1 MQALLP
7 RFNRRTV
14 VISVCA
20 ALVLGG
26 VVISQSGQAAGE
38 KEKDKDKEK
47 AAVVLELAPSDIVT
61 VTDASLIQPLA
72 LSGTLSAVR
81 QTAINAEVEGV
92 VSDVLVRP
100 GEVVKAGQVLGR
112 FETSDLGQLLATRQA
127 NLERS
132 RAEMQLAE
140 KNRDRSANLVKQGFI
155 SPNSFDASENSL
167 AVAAAQYRADQA
179 QLAMAQKAMRDSTI
193 RATFSGIVSERKVEP
208 GSRVA
213 MNQRLFSVVD
223 LDEMEF
229 EAAVPV
235 NGLASVRTGQEV
247 TLSIEGFAGREMKGR
262 VERIAPVA
270 DNTSR
275 MVPVYVRLKN
285 PGGLLKGGMFAQA
298 QLAIARADHA
308 ATLPFGAIRDLGTPA
323 PYVLTIEN
331 GKAVQRPIKLG
342 ILNDLAKQAVVQSG
356 VPVGA
361 KVVIAKIENIK
372 AGQQVKLPAPAVAK
386 S

>member
-1 MQALLP
+1 MQALRS
-7 RFNRRTV
+7 RFNRRTI

-20 ALVLGG
+20 ALAVGG
-26 VVISQSGQAAGE
+26 IVVSQAGQADDKTKSA
-38 KEKDKDKEK
+38 DKDKK
-47 AAVVLELAPSDIVT
+47 PAVVLELAASDIAT
-61 VTDASLIQPLA
+61 VTDGSLIQPLA
-72 LSGTLSAVR
+72 LSGTLSVVR
-81 QTAINAEVEGV
+81 QTSINAEVEGV
-92 VSDVLVRP
+92 VSEVLVRP
-100 GEVVKAGQVLGR
+100 GEVVKAGQTLGR
-112 FETSDLGQLLATRQA
+112 FEASDIGHLLATRQA

-140 KNRDRSANLVKQGFI
+140 KNRDRSANLLKQGFI
-155 SPNSFDASENSL
+155 SPNSYDATENSL

-179 QLAMAQKAMRDSTI
+179 QLAMAQKAMHDSTI
-193 RATFSGIVSERKVEP
+193 RASISGIVSERKVEP
-208 GSRVA
+208 GGRVA

-223 LDEMEF
+223 LSELEF

-235 NGLASVRTGQEV
+235 NGLAAVKVGQEV
-247 TLSIEGFAGREMKGR
+247 TLAIEGFGGRDLKGR

-270 DNTSR
+270 DSASR

-285 PGGLLKGGMFAQA
+285 PDGALKGGMFAQG

-323 PYVLTIEN
+323 PYVLAVEN
-331 GKAVQRPIKLG
+331 GKAVRRPVKIGLMNELSKH
-342 ILNDLAKQAVVQSG
+342 AVIESG
-356 VPVGA
+356 AQPGT

-372 AGQQVKLPAPAVAK
+372 PGQSVKLPELNK

>member
-1 MQALLP
+1 MQALRS

-14 VISVCA
+14 VVSVCA
-20 ALVLGG
+20 ALALGG
-26 VVISQSGQAAGE
+26 IVASQSGQAANE
-38 KEKDKDKEK
+38 KEKAGDKDKK
-47 AAVVLELAPSDIVT
+47 PAVVLELAASDIAT
-61 VTDASLIQPLA
+61 VTDGSLIQPLA

-92 VSDVLVRP
+92 VSEVLVRP
-100 GEVVKAGQVLGR
+100 GEVVKAGQTLGR
-112 FETSDLGQLLATRQA
+112 FETSDLGHLLATRQA

-140 KNRDRSANLVKQGFI
+140 KNRDRSANLLKQGFI
-155 SPNSFDASENSL
+155 SPNSNDATENSL

-179 QLAMAQKAMRDSTI
+179 QLAMAQKAMHNSII

-223 LDEMEF
+223 LSELEF

-235 NGLASVRTGQEV
+235 NGLAAVKVGQEV
-247 TLSIEGFAGREMKGR
+247 TLTIEGFTGREMKGR

-270 DNTSR
+270 DSASR

-285 PGGLLKGGMFAQA
+285 PDGALKGGMFAQG

-308 ATLPFGAIRDLGTPA
+308 ATLPFGAIRDLGTAA
-323 PYVLTIEN
+323 PYVLAVEN
-331 GKAVQRPIKLG
+331 GKAVRRPVKLG
-342 ILNDLAKQAVVQSG
+342 LLNELSKHAVIESG
-356 VPVGA
+356 AQPGT

-372 AGQQVKLPAPAVAK
+372 PGQSVKLPEANK